1 MKTTYW
7 FHESRILGFFQVC
20 LRRGVEPGV
29 GVARFG
35 AAEERGVTVVTPT
48 SSPTG
53 AMFSAELRL
62 RVARGTRL
70 KTKQIDLFYF
80 ISVSC
85 KVE

>member
-29 GVARFG
+29 GVDRFG
-35 AAEERGVTVVTPT
+35 AAEERGVRVVAPT
-48 SSPTG
+48 SSHTG

-70 KTKQIDLFYF
+70 NNTDSF
-80 ISVSC
+80 IIFLGGFV
-85 KVE
+85 

>member
-29 GVARFG
+29 GVARLG
-35 AAEERGVTVVTPT
+35 AAEERGVRAVTPT

-70 KTKQIDLFYF
+70 NKTDYF
-80 ISVSC
+80 IDFVKLISRR
-85 KVE
+85 